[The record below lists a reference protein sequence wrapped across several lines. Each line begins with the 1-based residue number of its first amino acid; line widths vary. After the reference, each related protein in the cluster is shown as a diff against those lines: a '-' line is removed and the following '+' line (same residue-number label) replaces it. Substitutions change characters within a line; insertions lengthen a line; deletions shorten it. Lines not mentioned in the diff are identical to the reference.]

1 MDGSGDSGTPQSWRV
16 VHCPTP
22 RSPVPWQGSWA
33 ATSEADKEIL
43 GEGTGGTLQDTPVG
57 RSALRSRGCA
67 LGLLPVFLL

>member
-1 MDGSGDSGTPQSWRV
+1 M
-16 VHCPTP
+16 
-22 RSPVPWQGSWA
+22 PWQGSWA